1 MDKKTN
7 DSASTYVEKIRAG
20 EITINDVPEQEQ
32 TLEFKTLYYGLQI
45 IIDGLSFK
53 DLPEEMQT
61 EEFLNLIK
69 AAYETQVREHTISI
83 DDVPKAFLTKRLL
96 TTMQPHD
103 KQSISIKAQNYQ
115 VMNESESIPKSPV
128 NEDMEV
134 YNEFKTDASH
144 EASIKP
150 STKH

>member
-1 MDKKTN
+1 MDEKTN

-20 EITINDVPEQEQ
+20 ELTINDVPEQEQ
-32 TLEFKTLYYGLQI
+32 TLEFKILYYGLQI

-53 DLPEEMQT
+53 DLPAEMQT

-69 AAYETQVREHTISI
+69 ATYDRQVREHTISI
-83 DDVPKAFLTKRLL
+83 DEVPKEFLTQRLL
-96 TTMQPHD
+96 TAMQPHD
-103 KQSISIKAQNYQ
+103 KQVTSIKEQNYQ
-115 VMNESESIPKSPV
+115 VMNKSESLPKSPV

-134 YNEFKTDASH
+134 YNEFKKDASH